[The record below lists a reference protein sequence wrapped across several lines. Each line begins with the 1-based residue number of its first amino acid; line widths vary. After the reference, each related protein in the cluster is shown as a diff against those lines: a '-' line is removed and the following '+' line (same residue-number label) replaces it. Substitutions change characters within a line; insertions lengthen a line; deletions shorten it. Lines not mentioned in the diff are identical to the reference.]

1 MKMRAIILAAGKGVR
16 LNGTAGELPKCL
28 VKVGELTLIERQIQA
43 LRSAGIGEIVV
54 VIGHGADRV
63 RQTCGPDC
71 TYVENREYAS
81 TNSLFSLWL
90 ARDFLLDGFVVL
102 NADVLFHPQLL
113 TDLLLSNCEDALLV
127 SRTDGQAPPLG
138 EEEMKVCVREGIV
151 ADISKTIDPREA
163 DGENVGIVK
172 FGPSGARALVR
183 QMDSLVANGGRRD
196 WAPRAFR
203 ELARER
209 PLHAIPTRGRP
220 WIEIDFPED
229 YLRAV
234 TEILPLIVNDERG
247 REETS
252 LAIATSGD
260 ERGRVQHEL

>member
-1 MKMRAIILAAGKGVR
+1 MRAIILAAGKGVR

-28 VKVGELTLIERQIQA
+28 VKVGGLTLIERQIQS
-43 LRSAGIGEIVV
+43 LRSAGIDQIVV
-54 VIGHGADRV
+54 VIGHGADIV
-63 RQTCGPDC
+63 RQACGPDC
-71 TYVENREYAS
+71 TYVENSEYAT

-90 ARDFLLDGFVVL
+90 ARDFLRDGFVVL

-113 TDLLLSNCEDALLV
+113 ADLLLSDSEDALLI
-127 SRTDGQAPPLG
+127 SYADEQATALG
-138 EEEMKVCVREGIV
+138 EEEMKVCVRQGCV
-151 ADISKTIDPREA
+151 TDISKAIDPREA

-172 FGPSGARALVR
+172 FGPSGALALVK
-183 QMDSLVANGGRRD
+183 QMDSLIANGARRD

-209 PLHAIPTRGRP
+209 PLQAISTRGRP

-229 YLRAV
+229 YLRAIN
-234 TEILPLIVNDERG
+234 EILPLIGNDERG
-247 REETS
+247 GESHR

>member
-1 MKMRAIILAAGKGVR
+1 MR

-28 VKVGELTLIERQIQA
+28 VKVGGSTLIERQIQA
-43 LRSAGIGEIVV
+43 LRSAGIDQIVV

-71 TYVENREYAS
+71 VYVENIDYAS

-90 ARDFLLDGFVVL
+90 ARDFLRDGFVVL

-113 TDLLLSNCEDALLV
+113 VDLLLSDCEDALLV
-127 SRTDGQAPPLG
+127 AYSDEQAPPLG
-138 EEEMKVCVREGIV
+138 EEEMKVCVREGRV
-151 ADISKTIDPREA
+151 ADISKAIDPRSA

-172 FGPSGARALVR
+172 FGPSGAHALV
-183 QMDSLVANGGRRD
+183 QHMESLISSGARRD

-203 ELARER
+203 EFARGL
-209 PLHAIPTRGRP
+209 PLHAIGTRGRP

-234 TEILPLIVNDERG
+234 NEILPLILRDERDG
-247 REETS
+247 EARR
-252 LAIATSGD
+252 LAFATSGD
-260 ERGRVQHEL
+260 MRDRVQHDL

>member
-1 MKMRAIILAAGKGVR
+1 MR

-28 VKVGELTLIERQIQA
+28 VDVGGLTLVERQILA
-43 LRSAGIGEIVV
+43 LRAAGIDQIVI

-63 RQTCGPDC
+63 RQACGPGC
-71 TYVENREYAS
+71 IYVENRDYAS

-90 ARDFLLDGFVVL
+90 ARDFLGDGFVVL

-113 TDLLLSNCEDALLV
+113 ADLLLSKCEDALLV
-127 SRTDGQAPPLG
+127 AYADGQAPPLG
-138 EEEMKVCVREGIV
+138 EEEMKVCVREGRV
-151 ADISKTIDPREA
+151 ADISKVIDPRAA

-183 QMDSLVANGGRRD
+183 HMESLITNGARRD
-196 WAPRAFR
+196 WAPRAFL
-203 ELARER
+203 EFARER
-209 PLHAIPTRGRP
+209 PLHVIGTGGRP

-234 TEILPLIVNDERG
+234 NEILPLIMSDEPDSEACR
-247 REETS
+247 

-260 ERGRVQHEL
+260 ERGRL